1 MNLTGYSVVTVAL
14 GLRSLLLS
22 GLMVLLARSFG
33 NSLYGGYATAASIG
47 GFLST
52 FSGLGAGPLHVREVA
67 LGEHVFKVSFDRM
80 VRRTIR
86 TTPILLALTALL
98 TWILIPGTLPV
109 GSLCLLALGEHLSAV
124 ASDTW
129 MRSMQSRERFP
140 GMGIAVCAIPLAK
153 ILLGGAI
160 LWSGRLSLEAWAW
173 ASFWTGGCA
182 FAVVCLFGL
191 ATSASTDHA
200 TVGSEPANSF
210 GAIGFAIA
218 SASSRVHGDAD
229 KVVLTR
235 LASPTITGQYTIA
248 YRLTDVLTLPIVAGA
263 ERLLPK
269 LFKIGAET
277 SAESRTYL
285 IKMTVA
291 GVVLGTTLSAATYA
305 LSPLLPW
312 VFGPGF
318 QASVNMAHAL
328 CLVPASM
335 TLWVMVRSYAGT
347 NGFEHAMGLFELFG
361 AGLNVAASL
370 LLVLHFGWLGAVM
383 ATYFTHLSM
392 AFTLTLWMLYRRKVA
407 CR

>member
-1 MNLTGYSVVTVAL
+1 MTVAL

-33 NSLYGGYATAASIG
+33 TSLYGGYATAASIG

-67 LGEHVFKVSFDRM
+67 LGEHLFEASFDRM
-80 VRRTIR
+80 IRRIIR

-98 TWILIPGTLPV
+98 TWLLIPGSLPL
-109 GSLCLLALGEHLSAV
+109 GSLCILALGEYLSGV

-160 LWSGRLSLEAWAW
+160 LWSGYLSLEAWAW
-173 ASFWTGGCA
+173 ASFLTGGMA
-182 FAVVCLFGL
+182 FILVCFAGL
-191 ATSASTDHA
+191 SSSASRDDVA
-200 TVGSEPANSF
+200 SGAKPEKAF

-235 LASPTITGQYTIA
+235 LASPTVTGQYTVA
-248 YRLTDVLTLPIVAGA
+248 YRLTDVLTLPVVAGA
-263 ERLLPK
+263 ERLLPR
-269 LFKIGAET
+269 LFKIGAERST
-277 SAESRTYL
+277 ESHADL
-285 IKMTVA
+285 LKMSIA
-291 GVVLGTTLSAATYA
+291 GASLALTLSAITYA
-305 LSPLLPW
+305 VAPLLPW
-312 VFGPGF
+312 VFGAEF
-318 QASVNMAHAL
+318 QASVNMARAL
-328 CLVPASM
+328 SFVPASM

-361 AGLNVAASL
+361 AGFNVAASL
-370 LLVLHFGWLGAVM
+370 LLVMRFGWSGAVM
-383 ATYFTHLSM
+383 ATYLTHLSM
-392 AFTLTLWMLYRRKVA
+392 ASTLTLWIAYRRKFI
-407 CR
+407 RR